1 MQLLVARL
9 AGAIQSQ
16 RGQTLAEYSLILALI
31 AVGVVL
37 PTVLIFRGALS
48 ASFDAAT
55 ACLVEGCGG

>member
-9 AGAIQSQ
+9 AAAAQSQ

-48 ASFDAAT
+48 ASFDAVT